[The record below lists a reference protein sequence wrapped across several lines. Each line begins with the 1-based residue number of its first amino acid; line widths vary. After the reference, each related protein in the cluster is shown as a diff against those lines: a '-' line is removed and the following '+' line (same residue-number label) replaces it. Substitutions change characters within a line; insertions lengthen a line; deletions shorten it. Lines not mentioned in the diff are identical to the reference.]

1 MTDILSWLQRHPQF
15 EQLPFADL
23 KHFAESLRWRD
34 VRRGDEYCA
43 PGDSEL
49 RAFLVVGGRL
59 EVFSRDAKGHERVV
73 GELAAGDVF
82 AELNLLTGAPFSIGA
97 RAARDTTGLELTV
110 KAYSQLMRSS
120 LAAYGALTR
129 MIVDHDIRAA
139 ETQERQRTVTVSIIP
154 LAGDLPAKEFSD
166 RISGTLGKY
175 FKVACITEDD
185 AITHVGAGATDAELG
200 SDLDR
205 ELVIWLSESERDI
218 RYLFYVGSH
227 QDTAWTRR
235 AARQADRILL
245 LANADA
251 SSERVEL
258 EERLFSQAPATAR
271 DVDLVLLYQDGGD
284 LLQRSLDWTAPR
296 GLSQAHFIRLHDD
309 GDLALLAKQMEELA
323 SQPRWLQASQLFDS
337 LTPDELRAL
346 MTEIQRIEVDGRRE
360 LFRQGDQG
368 NALFIVIS
376 GRLQAVIEFP
386 DGSEK
391 VVAEMGPGDVIGE
404 ISLISGEPR
413 TATIRAIRDSSLARL
428 SKESFDRL
436 AQLNSAFVF
445 RLARVLAD
453 RLAGRHRK
461 SDSRRSLNFA
471 VVPLSPDF
479 ETLRLVR
486 ALGRGFESLGATTSI
501 SAVDV
506 ERRIGRGATLIDKRD
521 HGDSVIV
528 EWLNRLELSHEYVL
542 YQCDSEMTPW
552 TRRCLRQAD
561 RILLVA
567 ANGTNPNLTAIE
579 QALFDS
585 DAKGSQVPSYLLLV
599 HPDEAREGSGT
610 DNWLA
615 PRRLDGHYHVR
626 LGQAKDMERTA
637 RLLARKAVGLVL
649 GGGGSRGVAHVGVV
663 RAMAELGIPI
673 DVVSGTSAGGG
684 IAGLVALGDAPE
696 VMVDKCCDM
705 LTQAMGHMWS
715 LCPPLVSMMSG
726 RHPNRLLSPWFND
739 SRIEDQFVPCSIMS
753 VDLMTGEPCIHR
765 SGSLW
770 KACRASS
777 SLPAAWPPVAEEG
790 RLLVDGGVLNN
801 LPIDI
806 VKPVCSQGA
815 IVASDISGGARYGDL
830 HEYGYE
836 LSGWRELV
844 RKLLPFTE
852 RHKLPSMMGVI
863 SRCCTLASESRVQ
876 QQIKDERVRYLQPPV
891 SQYGMFDIRSEHV
904 VYKVEQAAFSYT
916 LSELK
921 DWAGSKGFKSPA
933 TR

>member
-15 EQLPFADL
+15 EQLPLADL
-23 KHFAESLRWRD
+23 KIFVENLRWRD
-34 VRRGDEYCA
+34 IRRGEEYCA
-43 PGDSEL
+43 PGDADL
-49 RAFLVVGGRL
+49 RAFLIVGGRL
-59 EVFSRDAKGHERVV
+59 EVFSSDTEHNRVV
-73 GELAAGDVF
+73 GELAPGDVF

-97 RAARDTTGLELTV
+97 RATRDTTGLEISV

-129 MIVDHDIRAA
+129 MIVDHDIRSSEARD
-139 ETQERQRTVTVSIIP
+139 RQRTVTVALIP
-154 LAGDLPAKEFSD
+154 LAGNLPSHEFCD
-166 RISGTLGKY
+166 RISATLGKY
-175 FKVACITEDD
+175 FKVSRVTEAD
-185 AITHVGAGATDAELG
+185 AVASLGAGATTAEAG
-200 SDLDR
+200 SELDR
-205 ELVIWLSESERDI
+205 ELVIWLSGAERDV
-218 RYLFYVGSH
+218 RYLFYLGSH
-227 QDTAWTRR
+227 QDSAWTRR
-235 AARQADRILL
+235 AVRQADRVLL
-245 LANADA
+245 LADADANPAQVELERRLFSKTDA
-251 SSERVEL
+251 SS
-258 EERLFSQAPATAR
+258 PG
-271 DVDLVLLYQDGGD
+271 DVDLVLLYEDGGD
-284 LLQRSLDWTAPR
+284 LLQRSIDWTAPR
-296 GLSQAHFIRLHDD
+296 GLSQAHFVRINDD

-337 LTPDELRAL
+337 LTPEELRAL
-346 MTEIQRIEVDGRRE
+346 MTEIQRIEVDGRRD

-453 RLAGRHRK
+453 RLAGRHRR

-471 VVPLSPDF
+471 VVPLSTDF

-486 ALGRGFESLGATTSI
+486 ALSRGFETLGATTSI

-506 ERRIGRGATLIDKRD
+506 ERRIGRGATLIDKKD

-528 EWLNRLELSHEYVL
+528 EWLNRLELSHEYIV
-542 YQCDSEMTPW
+542 YQCDTELTPW

-567 ANGTNPNLTAIE
+567 SNSTDPKLTAIE
-579 QALFDS
+579 HSLFDS
-585 DAKGSQVPSYLLLV
+585 NAKSGQVPSYLLLV
-599 HPDEAREGSGT
+599 HPDDAREGSGT
-610 DNWLA
+610 SKWLA
-615 PRRLDGHYHVR
+615 PRRLEGHYHLR
-626 LGQAKDMERTA
+626 LGHPKDMERTA
-637 RLLARKAVGLVL
+637 RLLARKAIGLVL
-649 GGGGSRGVAHVGVV
+649 GGGGSRGVAHVGVI
-663 RAMAELGIPI
+663 RAMTELGIPI
-673 DVVSGTSAGGG
+673 DVVSGTSAGGS

-705 LTQAMGHMWS
+705 LTQAMGHMWT

-726 RHPNRLLSPWFND
+726 KHPNRLLYPCFKD
-739 SRIEDQFVPCSIMS
+739 SLIEDQFVPSSILS
-753 VDLMTGEPCIHR
+753 VDLVTGEPCVQR
-765 SGSLW
+765 SGSIW

-777 SLPAAWPPVAEEG
+777 SLPAAWPPIADEG

-801 LPIDI
+801 LPIDV
-806 VKPVCSQGA
+806 VKPVCLQGTV
-815 IVASDISGGARYGDL
+815 VASDIAGSAKYEEL

-836 LSGWRELV
+836 LSGWMELV
-844 RKLLPFTE
+844 RRLIPFAA
-852 RHKLPSMMGVI
+852 RRNLPSMMGVI

-891 SQYGMFDIRSEHV
+891 SQYGMFDIRSEHI
-904 VYKVEQAAFSYT
+904 VYKVEQAAFSYA
-916 LSELK
+916 LNELK
-921 DWAGSKGFKSPA
+921 PWASINGFKPP
-933 TR
+933 TYR